1 MRNRGKVRIAA
12 TSVAVLGGLLAGC
25 APAVSEGGFDAP
37 DPASR
42 LYAIRRAGRE
52 RNLDAVPHLIESLNS
67 DDPVVRMF
75 SIRALERTTGRR
87 LGYDPYS
94 TEVERQAA
102 INRWV
107 EAHKADLTRTDGTN
121 STAPDGS

>member
-1 MRNRGKVRIAA
+1 MRTTVAG
-12 TSVAVLGGLLAGC
+12 VAVLGGLLAGC

-42 LYAIRRAGRE
+42 LYAIREAGQE
-52 RNLDAVPHLIESLNS
+52 RNLEAVPHLIESLNS

-75 SIRALERTTGRR
+75 AIRALERTTGRR
-87 LGYDPYS
+87 LGYDPYG

-107 EAHKADLTRTDGTN
+107 EAHEAGLTRADGTN
-121 STAPDGS
+121 PRTSNGS